1 MATVVSVVLP
11 AAGTGERMNIATPKQ
26 FCEVQG
32 KPLVFHTIEAFLA
45 YNWIS
50 DIVVVC
56 APDQLSAMDCK
67 LRANNLYPKVKLV
80 VGGTTRHRSIYNGM
94 VHMKQHPPDIVVIH
108 DAVRPL
114 VPAKVLEQVVH
125 EAKLH
130 GGAGPVVP
138 LVSTVVKMTSKGFLQ
153 ESLDRSKY
161 AASETPQAFRYPLL
175 LEAYECCTE
184 EDFDCGTE
192 CLALLLKYCGVQ
204 AKLVPGSDELFKV
217 TYSRDLYAAS
227 GMLKSS

>member
-1 MATVVSVVLP
+1 METVVSVVLP
-11 AAGTGERMNIATPKQ
+11 AAGTGERMNIGTPKQ

-32 KPLVFHTIEAFLA
+32 KPLLFHTIEAFLA
-45 YNWIS
+45 YDWIS

-56 APDQLSAMDCK
+56 APDQLSALDRK
-67 LRANNLYPKVKLV
+67 LDHLYAKVRLV
-80 VGGTTRHRSIYNGM
+80 PGGTTRHRSIYNGM
-94 VHMKQHPPDIVVIH
+94 IHLRQHPPDIVVIH

-138 LVSTVVKMTSKGFLQ
+138 LVSTVVKMTSKGFLE

-175 LEAYECCTE
+175 LEAYEKCTDD
-184 EDFDCGTE
+184 DFDRGTE

-204 AKLVPGSDELFKV
+204 ARLVPGSDELFKV
-217 TYSRDLYAAS
+217 TYRRDLHAAS
-227 GMLKSS
+227 GMLENS